1 MTKLS
6 DEELNQIISSNEGQ
20 ARPSSDN
27 DLENLAFIVK
37 QDPAL
42 RKKVYGKLSENP
54 NIKQAITNEDKT
66 SPIDRVKEKMKQ
78 TKFD

>member
-6 DEELNQIISSNEGQ
+6 DEELKQIISQNEDQ
-20 ARPSSDN
+20 PRPSSDN

-42 RKKVYGKLSENP
+42 RKKVFGKLAENP
-54 NIKQAITNEDKT
+54 NIKKSILDEEN
-66 SPIDRVKEKMKQ
+66 SNPIDRVQEKMNQ

>member
-6 DEELNQIISSNEGQ
+6 DEELKQIISQNEDQ
-20 ARPSSDN
+20 PRPSSDN

-42 RKKVYGKLSENP
+42 RKKVFGKS
-54 NIKQAITNEDKT
+54 
-66 SPIDRVKEKMKQ
+66 SVK
-78 TKFD
+78 